1 MAITDPIAPTTGRT
15 RTHAWDEPTSPA
27 EVDGSLSGLEFLE
40 AIARGDLP
48 GAPIASTLG
57 FEIDEVASGTATF
70 AVVPAEYHYNPIGT
84 VHGGLAATLL
94 DSALGCAVQT
104 VLPPGAGYTTL
115 ELKVNFVRPLT
126 TETGR
131 LTCRADVIHVGR
143 RVGTAEARLEDETG
157 RLFAH
162 GTTTCMIFS
171 PPTEEASPP

>member
-1 MAITDPIAPTTGRT
+1 MTITSSDAPSVDRT

-27 EVDGSLSGLEFLE
+27 ALDSSLSGLEFLE
-40 AIARGDLP
+40 AIARGELP

-57 FEIDEVASGTATF
+57 FEIDEVAPGRATF

-104 VLPPGAGYTTL
+104 VLPAGSTYTTL
-115 ELKVNFVRPLT
+115 ELKVNFVRPIT

-143 RVGTAEARLEDETG
+143 RVGTAEARLEDASG

-162 GTTTCMIFS
+162 GTTTCMIFTPPPSEGS
-171 PPTEEASPP
+171 PP